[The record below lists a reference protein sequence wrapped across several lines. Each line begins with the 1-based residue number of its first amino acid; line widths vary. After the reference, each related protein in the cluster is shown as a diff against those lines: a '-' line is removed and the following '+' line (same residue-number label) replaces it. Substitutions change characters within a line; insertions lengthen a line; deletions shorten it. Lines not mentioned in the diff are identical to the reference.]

1 MQLLVQKQ
9 RIITINTVADMTDI
23 LTQIVA
29 SKKQEVEASIR
40 ERPLR
45 DLMKQADDAPPTR
58 DFAAA
63 LVASESISL
72 IAEVKKASPSKG
84 VIREDFD
91 PVAIAKAYSGAGAS
105 CISVLT
111 DEQYFQGDLDYLA
124 RIKAEVNVPLLRK
137 DFIIHPYQ
145 VFESRVAGAD
155 AILLIAEC
163 LNRQELR
170 GLSQLATDLGM
181 QTLIE
186 LHDKRNL
193 ENVLNTGTSM
203 VGINNRDLNT
213 FEVDLNHTI
222 QVRQD
227 VPEDKVVIGESGIY
241 TRDDALLLQENG
253 VQAMLVGESLMRQQD
268 VGEAVMKLLGR

>member
-1 MQLLVQKQ
+1 
-9 RIITINTVADMTDI
+9 MTDI

>member
-1 MQLLVQKQ
+1 
-9 RIITINTVADMTDI
+9 MTDI

-63 LVASESISL
+63 LVASDAISL

-91 PVAIAKAYSGAGAS
+91 PVAIAKAYAGAGAS

-111 DEQYFQGDLDYLA
+111 DQQYFQGDLDYLA

-203 VGINNRDLNT
+203 VGINNRDLST
-213 FEVDLNHTI
+213 FEVDLHHTI
-222 QVRQD
+222 QIRKD
-227 VPEDKVVIGESGIY
+227 VPADKVVIGESGIY

-253 VQAMLVGESLMRQQD
+253 VQAMLVGESLMRKQD
-268 VGEAVMKLLGR
+268 VGEAVMQLLGR

>member
-1 MQLLVQKQ
+1 MFKRQ